1 MNEVVVVRRLIPVP
15 REDVFAAWLDA
26 AAMTEWMLPGSTTRS
41 TIELDPRVGGK
52 FRIVMSHG
60 DRDSEHRGEYLAIEP
75 PALLSFTWIS
85 LGTDQQPTIVT
96 IELAERDG
104 GTELTLT
111 HRNLPASKIE
121 THTTGWN
128 DIVRKLAEVLSHRP
142 NKRELSP

>member
-1 MNEVVVVRRLIPVP
+1 MNEVVVVRRVIPAP

-26 AAMTEWMLPGSTTRS
+26 AAMTQWMLPGSTTHS
-41 TIELDPRVGGK
+41 TIELDPRVGGQ

-60 DRDSEHRGEYLAIEP
+60 DRATEHRGEYLAIEP

-85 LGTDQQPTIVT
+85 PATDQQPTIVT

-121 THTTGWN
+121 QHTTGWT
-128 DIVRKLAEVLSHRP
+128 DIVRKLAEGLLRAS
-142 NKRELSP
+142 L